1 MKFSRSILICTIALS
16 LIGVLFVAVPAI
28 PALADTA
35 GPNFPGS
42 GENLTGT
49 GTEAWQTPGNIA
61 ASDTNYATVSFNK
74 GNHESNYLRGS
85 LYGFSIPEYATVT
98 GIEVVINRKASS
110 TTPPAVRDNELYL
123 VKGTTRVG
131 LSKAT
136 NTAWPATLGTATYGG
151 PGDLWETTWT
161 PTEVGTIGVDLS
173 ASTGNNGD
181 LKTISVDYITVKV
194 YYSFTSTTT
203 EVDCGTGTP
212 TTVYGDTINCVA
224 TVTGVVGG
232 STPTG
237 TVSWSTNGGGT
248 FTGSPCPLSPLSAGV
263 ASCYVDYTPTVVGTG
278 THTIT
283 ASYGGAISFADSS
296 DTQGVAV
303 AKKLASVTPDAV
315 SKTYGDVDPALT
327 GMLTGFLTV
336 DGVTASYSRT
346 AGEVVA
352 GSPYTISA
360 VLSPS
365 DVLANYD
372 ITNNTAD
379 FTIDRKP
386 ASVTPDTAS
395 KTYGNVDPTLTGTL
409 VGFLTADNV
418 VATYSRAAGET
429 VAGSPYTISATLSPT
444 GVLDN
449 YDITSD
455 TANFTITKRA
465 VTVTADSKTKV
476 LGQPDPV
483 LTFRIT
489 AGSLTFSDAFTGALK
504 RVAGESVGTYAI
516 LQDTLALN
524 NNYTLSYA
532 GANLTITFGNIYLP
546 TVLR

>member
-1 MKFSRSILICTIALS
+1 MV
-16 LIGVLFVAVPAI
+16 VLFVAVPAL
-28 PALADTA
+28 PALADTV

-42 GENLTGT
+42 GENLTGI
-49 GTEAWQTPGNIA
+49 GTQAWQTPGNIT
-61 ASDTNYATVSFNK
+61 ASDTNYATASFNK
-74 GNHESNYLRGS
+74 GNHVSNYLRGT
-85 LYGFSIPEYATVT
+85 LYGFSIPEYAAVT
-98 GIEVVINRKASS
+98 GIEVVIKRMASS
-110 TTPPAVRDNELYL
+110 STPPAVRDNELYL

-131 LSKAT
+131 LSKAS
-136 NTAWPATLGTATYGG
+136 NTAWPASLGTATYGG
-151 PGDLWETTWT
+151 PGDLWDTTWS
-161 PTEVGTIGVDLS
+161 PTEVATIGVDLS

-181 LKTISVDYITVKV
+181 LKVISVDYITVKV

-203 EVDCGTGTP
+203 EVDCGVGTP
-212 TTVYGDTINCVA
+212 TTVYGDSINCVA

-232 STPTG
+232 ATPTG
-237 TVSWSTNGGGT
+237 TVSWSTNGSGT
-248 FTGSPCPLSPLSAGV
+248 FTGSPCTLSPLSAGV
-263 ASCYVDYTPTVVGTG
+263 ASCSVDYTPTLVGTG

-283 ASYGGAISFADSS
+283 ATYAGATSFANSS
-296 DTQGVAV
+296 DTQDVAV
-303 AKKLASVTPDAV
+303 AKKPASVTPDTA
-315 SKTYGDVDPALT
+315 SKTYGDVEPTLS
-327 GMLTGFLTV
+327 GMMTGFLTT

-346 AGEVVA
+346 AGETVA

-365 DVLANYD
+365 EVLVNYD

-409 VGFLTADNV
+409 IGFLTADNV
-418 VATYSRAAGET
+418 VAIYSRAAGET

-444 GVLDN
+444 GALDN

-489 AGSLTFSDAFTGALK
+489 AGSLAYADAFTGALK
-504 RVAGESVGTYAI
+504 RVAGESVGAYAI
-516 LQDTLALN
+516 LQDTLALD

-532 GANLTITFGNIYLP
+532 GANLTITYGIIYLP
-546 TVLR
+546 IVLR